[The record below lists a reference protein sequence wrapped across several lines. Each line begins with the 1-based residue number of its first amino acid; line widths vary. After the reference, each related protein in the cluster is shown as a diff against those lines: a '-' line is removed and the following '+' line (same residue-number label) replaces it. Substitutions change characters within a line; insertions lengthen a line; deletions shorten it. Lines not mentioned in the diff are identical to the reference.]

1 MSNFASN
8 GASRG
13 RPHEGLRIVVAA
25 ADVVAN
31 RSYQFADAAEGSAPD
46 VLVGDFR
53 EEAFHQVQPR
63 SSRRGEVA
71 VIAGMLC
78 KPGIYRGMGV
88 GAIVVQDEMD
98 HESAGCAALDT
109 LQKAQK
115 LLMAMAWQAV
125 SQHLSAQHVQGREQ
139 GCSSVAD

>member
-31 RSYQFADAAEGSAPD
+31 RSYQFADAAEGSATD
-46 VLVGDFR
+46 ALVGDFR

-109 LQKAQK
+109 APE
-115 LLMAMAWQAV
+115 
-125 SQHLSAQHVQGREQ
+125 SAETPDGD
-139 GCSSVAD
+139 GVAGSLPAPLRSTRSRPRTGL